1 MPYWIHGHQQFAR
14 EGKTPMFAP
23 SLNLDL
29 SKLAQPDEKSAGP
42 AKKVAKKGSRT
53 SAQKA
58 AAAKAKK

>member
-1 MPYWIHGHQQFAR
+1 
-14 EGKTPMFAP
+14 MFAP

-29 SKLAQPDEKSAGP
+29 SKLAQQDEKSSAP

-58 AAAKAKK
+58 AGSKAKK